1 VGRPFRRHAVTQ
13 RRRAAVGVSDVVLL
27 LSAHDGG
34 QDSWPGAKVDPQVR
48 QGCVAMGRDF
58 GAGVRAVDL
67 APGWRWTLRGRSN
80 LSHRVGRYLTCRVGE
95 PAPGRFDAGRN

>member
-13 RRRAAVGVSDVVLL
+13 RRRGAVGVSDVVLL

-48 QGCVAMGRDF
+48 QGCVAMGRDLGLAF
-58 GAGVRAVDL
+58 GLWTLPPAGGGRPGAGR
-67 APGWRWTLRGRSN
+67 
-80 LSHRVGRYLTCRVGE
+80 TCPTV
-95 PAPGRFDAGRN
+95 